1 MLADDG
7 ANDAVVA
14 AINAA
19 SCALAL
25 SDIPWNGPVA
35 AVRLGLIDGEVVINP
50 TRKVLKDSL
59 LNLVLTATSQK
70 TIMMLEA
77 DAKVVEV
84 NDLMKVTGISQ
95 STYY

>member
-1 MLADDG
+1 MFGETELMCNTLANDG

-35 AVRLGLIDGEVVINP
+35 AVRIGLVDGEVVINP
-50 TRKVLKDSL
+50 TR
-59 LNLVLTATSQK
+59 
-70 TIMMLEA
+70 
-77 DAKVVEV
+77 
-84 NDLMKVTGISQ
+84 
-95 STYY
+95 